1 MMDLAVIERAQ
12 RETLEQR
19 LFVEKYQGSVDD
31 VIKIFQFLWKCL
43 FVSTG
48 QLKNEMILNNFN
60 Y

>member
-1 MMDLAVIERAQ
+1 MMDLAVIARAQ

-19 LFVEKYQGSVDD
+19 SFVEKYQGSVDD
-31 VIKIFQFLWKCL
+31 VIKIFPFLWKCL

-48 QLKNEMILNNFN
+48 QFKKEMILNNFN

>member
-1 MMDLAVIERAQ
+1 MLKRYWKKSLKTKMMDLAVIERAQ

-48 QLKNEMILNNFN
+48 
-60 Y
+60 

>member
-1 MMDLAVIERAQ
+1 MLKRYWKKSLKTKMMDLAVIERAQ

-31 VIKIFQFLWKCL
+31 VIKIFPFLWKCL

-48 QLKNEMILNNFN
+48 
-60 Y
+60 